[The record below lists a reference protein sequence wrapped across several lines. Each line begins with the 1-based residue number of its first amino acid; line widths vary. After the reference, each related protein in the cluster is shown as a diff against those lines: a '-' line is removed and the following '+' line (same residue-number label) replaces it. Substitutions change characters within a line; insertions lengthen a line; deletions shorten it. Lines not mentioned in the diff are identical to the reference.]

1 MLKVISYI
9 SSILIVVAFLFFCY
23 IIFLK
28 FSLVDQSS
36 EELSRVD
43 LDPVVDAPEGQ
54 MPERQKQDFSLQG
67 EKKVPGLTDKN
78 LSLDE
83 FSLADEVAKQKLF
96 AEQVSNEDWGLDKLD
111 SKEKKPLIY
120 YLVLTED
127 KLPNDLSPFWDE
139 LNSIGLSDKIK
150 VVQTPNKKL
159 LVSYLPNRDLALRV
173 QDKIYRNTG
182 YMLKIQKREI
192 SE

>member
-1 MLKVISYI
+1 MLKIISYI

>member
-36 EELSRVD
+36 EELSRID
-43 LDPVVDAPEGQ
+43 LDSVVDAPEGQ

-67 EKKVPGLTDKN
+67 EKKVPVLTDKN